1 MSATAKLRKLHIS
14 PRKTRLVVDL
24 IRGMNAQKAL
34 HTLQHLHKRSAL
46 PLAKLLRSAVA
57 NYQQVDGQKEVTIDQ
72 LYVKTIYVGS
82 ATTLKRIQPAPRG
95 VAHPIRKRSSHVT
108 LVVDQEG
115 AQEAPAKK
123 TKKEPAKPNAA
134 PKKAAPAP
142 KKKSTPKKTTKATT
156 QPKTTK

>member
-46 PLAKLLRSAVA
+46 PISKLLRSAVD

-72 LYVKTIYVGS
+72 LYVKTVYVGS
-82 ATTLKRIQPAPRG
+82 STTLKRIQPAPRG
-95 VAHPIRKRSSHVT
+95 VAHPIRKRSSHIT
-108 LVVDQEG
+108 LVVDQLIDE
-115 AQEAPAKK
+115 AAPAKK
-123 TKKEPAKPNAA
+123 NQKEPAKPNAA
-134 PKKAAPAP
+134 PKKAAAATQKKSSP
-142 KKKSTPKKTTKATT
+142 KKTKATT
-156 QPKTTK
+156 KPKKTK